1 MIAESLRVRGRLK
14 AAIITAPGDLTDKKE
29 ITFTSN
35 MTVQRMLQTD
45 MKLPDLS
52 GSLIRKTISKKHSL
66 KEMYDFATGLLS
78 GSEEDKNAFNRYL
91 ISTATQL
98 TSNIMAESFPKPPK
112 ESKEEMLQRLTQ
124 HSNHFDAY
132 MYLTV
137 HQLLHTLIIDKTDN
151 YKIREKVLDG
161 LRQNTIK
168 NTALQVSEA
177 LAKKLTDKPA
187 TVRTL
192 EMLVESMFDR
202 SEEINEAIGS
212 IVDHA
217 EADFKKTGGSAIRKM
232 TDIVLETDKFCQKEK
247 VENPLLDLTLGD
259 VTGLGMDEVTAE
271 ALALNPIGPK
281 GLAKAMLASSYMGM
295 AYQAGAK
302 FDLQR
307 YEANSLGWSELR
319 NEFVKYGQEFGL
331 YSSDKNVVQSIIGAG
346 GADAIYRASR
356 IIRSHLEKKSPL
368 PEGQKFEAYF
378 SNPAFRMVGAKVR
391 DAGFEVHEDVETKA
405 NDGFRPDLKKVA
417 KYLDENKNC
426 KVFVYVPI
434 NNPSSE
440 ITEPEYM
447 NELIG
452 ILEERGVILINDM
465 AYLGTGDIEANNK
478 LAQSINSYENRVDVY
493 SMSKIFGRTGLR
505 CGCAVS
511 TIKDLDF
518 NKEFI
523 PVARDIQLGNPYP
536 MQAEA
541 KAIWELV
548 GAEDRKLLNIHY
560 RGQQKRMMKLLREIN
575 KKRAD
580 RGEDPFFDLD
590 NPDKPSFYN
599 AALYVYVHLA
609 KGINA
614 FSVAKAGLVGTPGS
628 GFYLQESK
636 KAYIDDEYLRF
647 ALGSVLIPD

>member
-1 MIAESLRVRGRLK
+1 MIQTEILKRRLNTVVMK
-14 AAIITAPGDLTDKKE
+14 APGDLTEKKE

-45 MKLPDLS
+45 IKLPDFGG
-52 GSLIRKTISKKHSL
+52 GSLSKKFGKKHSL
-66 KEMYDFATGLLS
+66 KEMYDFATGLL
-78 GSEEDKNAFNRYL
+78 EEGQDKKDAFNRYL
-91 ISTATQL
+91 ITTATQF
-98 TSNIMAESFPKPPK
+98 TSNIMAESFPQPPN
-112 ESKEEMLQRLTQ
+112 ESKEETLQRLTRQ
-124 HSNHFDAY
+124 SNHFDAY

-137 HQLLHTLIIDKTDN
+137 HQLLCTLTTDKIDDF
-151 YKIREKVLDG
+151 KIKDKVLNE
-161 LRQNTIK
+161 LRQNSIK

-177 LAKKLTDKPA
+177 LAKKLSDKPA
-187 TVRTL
+187 TKRTL
-192 EMLVESMFDR
+192 EMLVESMFSR
-202 SEEINEAIGS
+202 SDEVDKVIGS
-212 IVDHA
+212 IVDEA
-217 EADFKKTGGSAIRKM
+217 EADFKTTGGSAIRKM
-232 TDIVLETDKFCQKEK
+232 TDVVLKTDKFCREK
-247 VENPLLDLTLGD
+247 GINNPLLDLTLGD
-259 VTGLGMDEVTAE
+259 VTGLGMDKVTAE
-271 ALALNPIGPK
+271 ALALDPIGPK
-281 GLAKAMLASSYMGM
+281 GLAKAMLASAYMGM

-302 FDLQR
+302 YDLQR

-319 NEFVKYGQEFGL
+319 NEFIKYGQEFGL
-331 YSSDKNVVQSIIGAG
+331 YSKDNQAVQSIIGAG

-391 DAGFEVHEDVETKA
+391 DAGFKVHEDVETKA

-417 KYLDENKNC
+417 KYLDEHENC

-447 NELIG
+447 NRLIS
-452 ILEERGVILINDM
+452 ILEEHGVILINDM
-465 AYLGTGDIEANNK
+465 AYLGTGDIEANKK
-478 LAQSINSYENRVDVY
+478 LAQSINTYENRVDVY

-505 CGCAVS
+505 CGCAIS
-511 TIKDLDF
+511 TIKDLNF

-548 GAEDRKLLNIHY
+548 GPEDRKLLNIHY
-560 RGQQKRMMKLLREIN
+560 RGQQERMMELLRKIN

-580 RGEDPFFDLD
+580 RGEDLFFDLD

-614 FSVAKAGLVGTPGS
+614 FNVAKAGLVGTPGS
-628 GFYLQESK
+628 GFLLTRIKRRLY
-636 KAYIDDEYLRF
+636 
-647 ALGSVLIPD
+647 